1 MHTETFD
8 LDAGAL
14 SLDFANTVE
23 WHASDQPDEYLNS
36 YADLIAWAEAAEIVS
51 EDRAD
56 QLRHMAEKRPE
67 EAGVVFDRAIQL
79 RETIYRIFADYSGQ
93 GGFHADDLALL
104 NEALSESMS
113 HLQVAASAEGF
124 AWGWTE
130 SPESLDEMLWPVVR
144 SAGEL
149 LTSEKLDRVSQC
161 SDDRGCGYLFVDTS
175 RNHSRRWCSMESCG
189 NRAKAQRHYKRQ
201 QEAQ

>member
-1 MHTETFD
+1 MHAETFD

-56 QLRHMAEKRPE
+56 QLRQLAEKRPE

-124 AWGWTE
+124 AWGWVD
-130 SPESLDEMLWPVVR
+130 SRPRLDEVLWPVVR
-144 SAGEL
+144 SAAEL
-149 LTSEKLDRVSQC
+149 LTSERLDRVSEC
-161 SDDRGCGYLFVDTS
+161 ADDRGCGYLFIDTS
-175 RNHSRRWCSMESCG
+175 RNRSRRWCSMESCG
-189 NRAKAQRHYKRQ
+189 NRAKAQRHYHKRK
-201 QEAQ
+201 QEP

>member
-23 WHASDQPDEYLNS
+23 WHASDQPDEHLNS

-51 EDRAD
+51 EDRAA
-56 QLRHMAEKRPE
+56 QLRQLAETRPE
-67 EAGVVFDRAIQL
+67 EAGMVFDRAFQL

-93 GGFHADDLALL
+93 REFHADDLAHL
-104 NEALSESMS
+104 NEALSESIS
-113 HLQVAASAEGF
+113 HLQVVPATEGF
-124 AWGWTE
+124 DWGWTE
-130 SPESLDEMLWPVVR
+130 SPESLDKILWPVTR

-149 LTSEKLDRVSQC
+149 LISDQLNRVSQC
-161 SDDRGCGYLFVDTS
+161 ADDRGCGYLFVDTS

-201 QEAQ
+201 QKAQ